1 MIQNI
6 VAGDRRER
14 VVATDEVAAGA
25 LVAMREVA
33 GVENPVDRNA
43 NQADPAADPAADPEA
58 GAEMALVEFFRTGGP
73 VMWPLLLCSLV
84 SVAIAI
90 EKTRSLRLTK
100 VLDPTIVERI
110 TGLLEG
116 GRADRALAISQ
127 QQPGIFTNI
136 ISAGLE
142 QASKGEGAVKEAI
155 EDAGR
160 HEAGRLTA
168 YLNALGTIV
177 GISPLLGLFGTV
189 TGMIKVFQTIA
200 EVGTG
205 NASQLSDGI
214 SQALITTATG
224 LLIAIPSLVAYNF
237 FQGKAER
244 LLTDIERASLRVL
257 RTLYPADGFTQTPAS
272 GD

>member
-1 MIQNI
+1 
-6 VAGDRRER
+6 
-14 VVATDEVAAGA
+14 
-25 LVAMREVA
+25 
-33 GVENPVDRNA
+33 
-43 NQADPAADPAADPEA
+43 
-58 GAEMALVEFFRTGGP
+58 MAIVEFFKTGGP
-73 VMWPLLLCSLV
+73 VMWPLLLCSLI
-84 SVAIAI
+84 SVAIAL
-90 EKTRSLRLTK
+90 EKAWSLRLSK
-100 VLDPTIVERI
+100 VLDPAIVERI

-116 GRADRALAISQ
+116 GRADRALTVSQ

-136 ISAGLE
+136 VSAGLE

-244 LLTDIERASLRVL
+244 VLTDIERASVRVL
-257 RTLYPADGFTQTPAS
+257 RTLYPAEQIISISKG